1 LQKYG
6 LETIL
11 RSEALFYVSGDE
23 MASNWQVQ
31 LHDEFAPEF
40 AALTEDIQ
48 DELLARL
55 KVLAQFGPNLGRPHV
70 DTLQGSGFANMKE
83 LRFQLDGLW
92 RFAFAFDSER
102 QAIVLCGGNK
112 EGQKAKRFYANLIA
126 TADRRFKAHIASTR
140 KGGKGVGA

>member
-1 LQKYG
+1 
-6 LETIL
+6 
-11 RSEALFYVSGDE
+11 
-23 MASNWQVQ
+23 MADNWQVQ
-31 LHDEFAPEF
+31 LHDEFDPEF
-40 AALTEDIQ
+40 AALPEDVQ
-48 DELLARL
+48 DELLARR
-55 KVLAQFGPNLGRPHV
+55 KAVAQSGASPGRPHV
-70 DTLQGSGFANMKE
+70 ETLQGSEFSKMKE

-92 RFAFAFDSER
+92 RFVFAFDPER